1 MADDVS
7 SVERGATIAA
17 HNRRARI
24 AASGAFAVQG
34 LCFAGVLAQVP
45 ALRDRF
51 GFDELQLSLILLA
64 VPVVAGVGSL
74 LAGALAKRTGSGI
87 LLRVGGVGVSGTVA
101 AIGSAPTQWA
111 LFGAVGLFGLC
122 VGVVDATMN
131 MQGVAVQRRYGRS
144 IMASC
149 HAWWSVGGI
158 TGALATARTS
168 SLDWSLE
175 LSMGAVGA
183 AGVVLALAAGPWLLT
198 GKVDHESVDRAG
210 RSRHDPLPGQPN
222 RAPVVWGKVTLIG
235 LAVMVMFVGDA
246 SASNWSTVFIRD
258 ALDASAGTAPL
269 GLAAYLAFQLLGR
282 IVADRVIGWLGSMS
296 TVIIGSLV
304 AAAGFALV
312 AAAPTPILAIA
323 GFALIGLGLCV
334 VVPISF
340 SAADALDTTGTGV
353 VVARVNLYNY
363 AGFVVGAALVGL
375 IAGVVGL
382 RWAFVLPGAL
392 VLAIVALS
400 PVFRV
405 ADVPRTRA
413 ARSMAAR

>member
-1 MADDVS
+1 
-7 SVERGATIAA
+7 
-17 HNRRARI
+17 
-24 AASGAFAVQG
+24 
-34 LCFAGVLAQVP
+34 
-45 ALRDRF
+45 
-51 GFDELQLSLILLA
+51 
-64 VPVVAGVGSL
+64 
-74 LAGALAKRTGSGI
+74 
-87 LLRVGGVGVSGTVA
+87 
-101 AIGSAPTQWA
+101 
-111 LFGAVGLFGLC
+111 
-122 VGVVDATMN
+122 
-131 MQGVAVQRRYGRS
+131 
-144 IMASC
+144 
-149 HAWWSVGGI
+149 
-158 TGALATARTS
+158 
-168 SLDWSLE
+168 
-175 LSMGAVGA
+175 
-183 AGVVLALAAGPWLLT
+183 
-198 GKVDHESVDRAG
+198 
-210 RSRHDPLPGQPN
+210 
-222 RAPVVWGKVTLIG
+222 
-235 LAVMVMFVGDA
+235 MVMFVGDA